1 LSESIHLLAVKLR
14 SAAAQLRYLPRAL
27 GLVWAASRGWT
38 AGWATL
44 LAAQGVLPVA
54 IVYLSRP
61 LVDGIVAAVRAGGD
75 WPSVYAVLILVALM
89 AGVVLLAEILRS
101 VTGWIRTSQSEL
113 VQDHINGLIHRK
125 SVEADLAFYDSPDF
139 YDHLHRAR
147 AEASYRPVALLESL
161 GSLLQNGI
169 TLAAMLGVLVP
180 FGWWLPV
187 ALVVSTLPALY
198 VVLRAS
204 VRQHQ
209 WRLRTTADERR
220 TWYYDWLLTT
230 RETAAE
236 LRLFAL
242 GGQFQTAYR
251 ALRARLR
258 KERVD
263 LAREQGL
270 AELGAGGIALLLS
283 GGCLAWMAWRA
294 VQGRA
299 SLGDLALFYQAFQQG
314 LRLTRSLLENVGQ
327 LYYNSLFLGNL
338 FEFLA
343 LEPEVKDPALPAP
356 APVGL
361 RSGIRFRHVT
371 FHYPGSQQFT
381 LRNLNLMVPA
391 GRIAALVGP
400 NGAGK
405 TTLLKLLCRFYDPDA
420 GRIELDG
427 ADLRSFSIED
437 LRRLITVLFQEP
449 VRYNATAW
457 ENVALGDAA
466 RSPDAEEIEAAARAA
481 GAEEV
486 IARLPRRYN
495 TLLGKCFMDGDE
507 LSAGEWQRLALARAF
522 VRPAPILILDEPT
535 GAMDPWAETE
545 WLDRLRPLVAG
556 RTTLVITHRL
566 TTAMRADVIYVMA
579 EGRLEEWGSHQELL
593 ARGGLYARSWSAQ
606 ASCA

>member
-1 LSESIHLLAVKLR
+1 MSESIHLLAVKLR

-405 TTLLKLLCRFYDPDA
+405 TTLVKLLCRFYDPDA

-466 RSPDAEEIEAAARAA
+466 GSPDAEEIEAAARAA

-556 RTTLVITHRL
+556 RTTIVITHRL